1 MGPVRTRDTST
12 QVRFQRGE
20 TYTYRVLGCVPS
32 VWMPFYEDSLGS
44 YAMLRLRLERL
55 PLLQVEV
62 VGVVLQ
68 LLSKGNADCVIVSV
82 S

>member
-1 MGPVRTRDTST
+1 
-12 QVRFQRGE
+12 
-20 TYTYRVLGCVPS
+20 
-32 VWMPFYEDSLGS
+32 MPFYEDSLGS

-55 PLLQVEV
+55 PMLQLEV

-68 LLSKGNADCVIVSV
+68 LLSKGNADCVVVSV